1 MAKAKTPTKA
11 ARKPAGKPAA
21 NAGKASPL
29 PTPSTAKAQ
38 PAKVVALRGGA
49 AVGKVKLTDK
59 AYRTAA
65 PHNVQWWATI
75 TRACAKGPATV
86 ADMLV
91 GPNNPQGVP
100 AAFVGYAMRRGYL
113 AAA

>member
-1 MAKAKTPTKA
+1 MAKTQTRKTAAKTSNKPKA
-11 ARKPAGKPAA
+11 
-21 NAGKASPL
+21 NASPL
-29 PTPSTAKAQ
+29 PTPSTAKTKA
-38 PAKVVALRGGA
+38 PAANKVVALRGGA

-59 AYRTAA
+59 TYRTAA

-75 TRACAKGPATV
+75 TKACAKGPATV

-91 GPNNPQGVP
+91 SEKNPQGVP

-113 AAA
+113 AEAK